1 MRKRT
6 WIILILFAVFF
17 GTGVFRGYQDHTL
30 ACTED
35 SFAEYLAGEIYDRPV
50 ELIKTAEKDGWY
62 AAMYRRSI
70 LGEAE
75 DGTRV
80 AIFKTLP
87 FGRCSYEG
95 MSGFQ
100 EPGVHRTGFWRK
112 GGSECVVVAFGDNT
126 AGTTQAYAFEA
137 DGIVYGTAD
146 VPHELIL
153 DIYDV
158 QNGGG
163 YPEFLLDHLAL
174 ELLQA

>member
-6 WIILILFAVFF
+6 WLILLLAAVFLGNSAF
-17 GTGVFRGYQDHTL
+17 TKYKDRTIAF
-30 ACTED
+30 TEA
-35 SFAEYLAGEIYDRPV
+35 SIAEYLAGELYDRPV

-62 AAMYRRSI
+62 AVLYHRSI
-70 LGEAE
+70 LGEEE

-80 AIFKTLP
+80 AIFKMLP

-100 EPGVHRTGFWRK
+100 QPGVHRTGFWRK
-112 GGSECVVVAFGDNT
+112 SGAECVVVAFGDNT
-126 AGTTQAYAFEA
+126 DGTTRAYAFEA
-137 DGIVYGTAD
+137 NGTVYGVAD

-158 QNGGG
+158 QDGGG
-163 YPEFLLDHLAL
+163 YPEFLLDHPAL

>member
-6 WIILILFAVFF
+6 WIILLLAAVFL
-17 GTGVFRGYQDHTL
+17 GTSAFTKYKDHTI
-30 ACTED
+30 AFTD
-35 SFAEYLAGEIYDRPV
+35 ASIAEYLAGELYDRPV
-50 ELIKTAEKDGWY
+50 ELIKTREKDGWY
-62 AAMYRRSI
+62 TVMYRRSI
-70 LGEAE
+70 HGETE

-80 AIFKTLP
+80 AIFKELP
-87 FGRCSYEG
+87 FGRCTYEG

-112 GGSECVVVAFGDNT
+112 SGTECVVVAFGDNT

-137 DGIVYGTAD
+137 GGNVYGVAD

-153 DIYDV
+153 DLYDV
-158 QNGGG
+158 RDGSGF
-163 YPEFLLDHLAL
+163 PEFVLDHLAL